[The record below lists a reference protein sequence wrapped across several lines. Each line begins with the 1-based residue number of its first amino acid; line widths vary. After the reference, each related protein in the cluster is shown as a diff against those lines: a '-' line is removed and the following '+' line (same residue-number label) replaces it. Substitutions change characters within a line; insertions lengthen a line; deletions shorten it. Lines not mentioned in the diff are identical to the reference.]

1 MAKIHLYFNFLQI
14 LCVFFILLYY
24 LYKNILFYIM
34 NIFTAN
40 IITANIITTCNHQR
54 SRTDDC
60 HNFNILNNDNIYW
73 ILFT

>member
-1 MAKIHLYFNFLQI
+1 
-14 LCVFFILLYY
+14 
-24 LYKNILFYIM
+24 M
-34 NIFTAN
+34 NIF
-40 IITANIITTCNHQR
+40 TANIITTCNHQR